1 VQIDFDKPRELRFDL
16 RAIKDLEA
24 AMGGMPLGDVVGQLS
39 RVGVTAISAAL
50 WAGLKHEDKALT
62 PNLVTKMLQA
72 YIDAKHK
79 QKNLRV
85 LARALNQAIE
95 ETGLFRSDAD
105 DDEETEGNGQ
115 AAVPA

>member
-1 VQIDFDKPRELRFDL
+1 MQIYFDKPRELRFDL

-24 AMGGMPLGDVVGQLS
+24 AMGGIPLGDVVGQLS

-62 PNLVTKMLQA
+62 PNLITKMLQA
-72 YIDAKHK
+72 YIDKKDK

-105 DDEETEGNGQ
+105 DDEESEGNAQ
-115 AAVPA
+115 AVPA